1 MSTTFPFTIPR
12 RLALSTGLK
21 LIEWARRPES
31 AVDAGIAT
39 ASRRRLTHIRRLAH
53 VEAVGAQRER
63 DVDRYLSE
71 VRQIL

>member
-21 LIEWARRPES
+21 LIEWARRPE
-31 AVDAGIAT
+31 AT
-39 ASRRRLTHIRRLAH
+39 AAPMTVTANVRRLSDLRRLAH
-53 VEAVGAQRER
+53 AGATAEQREH